1 MNCNVIVIA
10 LSGKLHSLALA
21 SMCCRLT
28 KLAKAIS
35 FRIIPGRTLGSAPE
49 PEPLDTY
56 EVMGIL

>member
-35 FRIIPGRTLGSAPE
+35 FRIIPGRFFSTQPRPE
-49 PEPLDTY
+49 LCVKIPQ
-56 EVMGIL
+56 